1 MKLFNIL
8 SVTFL
13 VIFTG
18 CDNLFQDQSV
28 PNPPEFEYLI
38 EDLNSELSLD
48 SEQRSTARNSL
59 ERGREFHP
67 DPAALWDLA
76 ATLQQVLTPE
86 QKDSLLSKLN
96 NFDSKIISE
105 ENDHKHRRIEHLNRL
120 SDYLTTLMTDEQ
132 KEVLEE
138 LTEAK
143 EDLIN
148 ETILKFKSN
157 EIDVSNMRFELLSIT
172 EWFRAK
178 IKSLLTS
185 EQEEIINNKKN
196 QIDLNWK
203 QGKRGRGKFYKNSG
217 ELKLAKYNALELT
230 DLQIIDLEEIAVKV
244 KQDLDNLRDLYI
256 SEIDDTL
263 GEEFRLSIIELL
275 IEMKNNHILILTDIQ
290 KEIIE
295 IHRALTL
302 RFMKHARWGRDH

>member
-96 NFDSKIISE
+96 NFDSKIIS
-105 ENDHKHRRIEHLNRL
+105 IHLGYMQEISFL
-120 SDYLTTLMTDEQ
+120 SSIPAYDVDFQEFSPGKLMISNIMDYLMAIKCQLNMTIR
-132 KEVLEE
+132 KYL
-138 LTEAK
+138 
-143 EDLIN
+143 N
-148 ETILKFKSN
+148 EYLFI
-157 EIDVSNMRFELLSIT
+157 
-172 EWFRAK
+172 
-178 IKSLLTS
+178 
-185 EQEEIINNKKN
+185 
-196 QIDLNWK
+196 
-203 QGKRGRGKFYKNSG
+203 
-217 ELKLAKYNALELT
+217 
-230 DLQIIDLEEIAVKV
+230 
-244 KQDLDNLRDLYI
+244 
-256 SEIDDTL
+256 
-263 GEEFRLSIIELL
+263 
-275 IEMKNNHILILTDIQ
+275 
-290 KEIIE
+290 
-295 IHRALTL
+295 
-302 RFMKHARWGRDH
+302 